1 MGGTPYHDLE
11 MDSDV
16 EDAINAGQRLQ
27 QLNDM
32 PDPVYEVMSSC
43 WLADPE
49 ERPTFD
55 ELVRL
60 VSSDYSTLNIF
71 SLFDYFYYA
80 YL

>member
-1 MGGTPYHDLE
+1 MGGTPYHNLE

-32 PDPVYEVMSSC
+32 TDPIYEVMSSC
-43 WLADPE
+43 WLTDPE

-60 VSSDYSTLNIF
+60 VSIF
-71 SLFDYFYYA
+71 HKLPILFTYFYY
-80 YL
+80 YSELL